1 MASNSNDR
9 NIGNDNNTKINYN
22 SLNEKQKKV
31 FKTIEKYY
39 NDIILGQ
46 QVKPLKIVVMEIAST
61 EKSYLIKAIRNWLHT
76 MVRED
81 GKSSVLVIALI
92 KVVIFNINELT
103 IHSTFSILIINDK
116 KYELSSICL
125 KQL

>member
-61 EKSYLIKAIRNWLHT
+61 EKSYLIKAIRN
-76 MVRED
+76 
-81 GKSSVLVIALI
+81 
-92 KVVIFNINELT
+92 
-103 IHSTFSILIINDK
+103 
-116 KYELSSICL
+116 
-125 KQL
+125 